1 MNNISRESRSASNCF
16 HNYMLTLIWSCILAL
31 AYFTMP
37 AASASFGNVSLQY
50 STNVTTDP
58 AVVNI
63 TMVSEVYPVKV
74 QTRPAVVEDTFTFI
88 YQTQSSSQFFVK
100 SFDSNGALVTSF
112 AIQSN
117 ASKLAMNFDKK
128 IAGLVDP
135 DMGIQCFVYIPTTS
149 GTVVTYIIAGTSS
162 APCSA
167 VTYTEGAYFVWTTA
181 TTIFKSLPAL
191 AVENEVALNAGGSAV
206 TNLLHMAYGDR
217 VLLTYAG
224 YASVHILAVVDFA
237 VMSTKTV
244 NVVAYDQMLV
254 DNVGKNELV
263 FFVNS
268 GTIIFYNV
276 NTWSVATTK
285 YAELSVVGLDVNF
298 GTLAIENCGPYQY
311 LLVMPRQG
319 TSSSFLIVDK
329 ITTANFAFSLSD
341 PLYLNN
347 GFQAPIRLNSA
358 NELVF
363 SVHRFDT
370 TYAYFGLFR
379 LPVVEPCTAILIS
392 YRCKFCIYRDL
403 TAGMPL
409 LANDTTTKCVKPAEF
424 PSTYGFD
431 SNYGVLVPPPPTIPT
446 TPNTTTPN
454 TTTPNT
460 TTPNTTT
467 PIPTTPNTTTPNT
480 TTPQSVYS
488 NQSISLTS
496 TFKSTSSAVLV
507 RFDQY
512 IEVTSAW
519 QAYLHF
525 VFTDLS
531 TNVTSVN
538 QSLFK
543 LTPASNG
550 LDIIIDVPI
559 STDQGMLNIS
569 LVSSV
574 NGTDNE
580 TSNII
585 PAKAFPIV
593 IYDIVL
599 FNEPDQV
606 KARAA
611 ASAAMGAASSQ
622 RTVANFMLMNSQVH
636 LAVGLDRLFCDY
648 TYLAFLGQK
657 WTRLPYTRLL
667 LDPSLEVSLVPFS
680 SPPDPKEKTFKYT
693 GIRAFGHNPACK
705 PASQFVFNDIDCGFF
720 ANYGSDYI
728 TLIVSLAVNVAF
740 FGLYLYMEKKGWHP
754 VELTEEQ
761 NAKNQLALE
770 RKKWED
776 PKYEAPK
783 EPLPNKLKNI
793 GVGVISNLT
802 KVFGLQYFLVKMH
815 ANSLKLLLYT
825 FLQMYY
831 MRNTW
836 QSWINL
842 VVAIINVVFYIFY
855 FYLLW
860 KFLNNLLSSTQ
871 QLDKSKR
878 KRKYTSGQKTEI
890 FKVVPL
896 GEIKLAAV
904 GKIWDKLKA
913 DGDKLAFVYPFIVL
927 TRNILLAA
935 ALVFLSEAGIAA
947 PVVCI
952 VIELA
957 YFVYLAI
964 SRVKA
969 NFVENYMEM
978 FITLCYV
985 CYCIM
990 TCLTYRD
997 DIDMARLDKGMFV
1010 MLLMTTGGTIFFGLY
1025 GICILVYDIL
1035 TPMLCSETF
1044 AGERY
1049 IENSNLLK
1057 SKLPLKYQELRGNVK
1072 KDIGEAEKILCA
1084 RMAKENLNEEGL
1096 ELPEDKAIPFKS
1108 KAVVVKKP
1116 TADHSFHKARPDDS
1130 QDNNQ

>member
-1 MNNISRESRSASNCF
+1 MNSISRESTSATNRF

-37 AASASFGNVSLQY
+37 TASASFGGESPQY

-88 YQTQSSSQFFVK
+88 YQTQSSSQIFVK
-100 SFDSNGALVTSF
+100 SFDSNGALVTNF
-112 AIQSN
+112 AIQNSV
-117 ASKLAMNFDKK
+117 SKLAMNIGKT

-135 DMGIQCFVYIPTTS
+135 DMGSQCFVYIPTTS
-149 GTVVTYIIAGTSS
+149 GAVVTYTLS
-162 APCSA
+162 AVLFKACSA

-217 VLLTYAG
+217 VLVTYAG
-224 YASVHILAVVDFA
+224 YASVHIRAVFDFA
-237 VMSTKTV
+237 VISTKTV
-244 NVVAYDQMLV
+244 NVAAYDQVLV

-276 NTWSVATTK
+276 NTWSVAITK
-285 YAELSVVGLDVNF
+285 YAELSIVGLDVNF

-319 TSSSFLIVDK
+319 TSSSILIVDK
-329 ITTANFAFSLSD
+329 ITTANFGFSLSD

-379 LPVVEPCTAILIS
+379 LPVIEPCTAVLIS
-392 YRCKFCIYRDL
+392 NRCQFCIYRDL

-409 LANDTTTKCVKPAEF
+409 LANDTTTKCVKPTEF
-424 PSTYGFD
+424 PGTYGFD
-431 SNYGVLVPPPPTIPT
+431 TNYGVLVPPSPTIPT

-454 TTTPNT
+454 TTTS
-460 TTPNTTT
+460 
-467 PIPTTPNTTTPNT
+467 NT
-480 TTPQSVYS
+480 TTPQPAYS
-488 NQSISLTS
+488 NQPISLTS
-496 TFKSTSSAVLV
+496 VFKSTSSAVLV

-519 QAYLHF
+519 QSYLHF

-550 LDIIIDVPI
+550 LDIIIDVPVT
-559 STDQGMLNIS
+559 TDQGMLNIS

-648 TYLAFLGQK
+648 TYLAFLGQR

-693 GIRAFGHNPACK
+693 GIRAFGQNPACK

-728 TLIVSLAVNVAF
+728 ALIVSLAVNVAF
-740 FGLYLYMEKKGWHP
+740 FGLYLFMEKKGWHP

-761 NAKNQLALE
+761 NAKNQLVLE

-842 VVAIINVVFYIFY
+842 VVATLNVAFYIFY

-947 PVVCI
+947 PIACI

-957 YFVYLAI
+957 YFVYLVI

-985 CYCIM
+985 CFCIM

-997 DIDMARLDKGMFV
+997 DIDLVRLDKAMFAV
-1010 MLLMTTGGTIFFGLY
+1010 LLVTTGGTIFFGLY

-1057 SKLPLKYQELRGNVK
+1057 SKLPLKYQQIRENVK

-1096 ELPEDKAIPFKS
+1096 ELPEDKVMPFKS
-1108 KAVVVKKP
+1108 KPVVVKKP
-1116 TADHSFHKARPDDS
+1116 TVDHSFHKARPDDS
-1130 QDNNQ
+1130 HDNNE